1 MNKKRKFTN
10 SLIKPIFNAMIVLIM
25 ILSAGVGITGYYEF
39 AHVLKEQY
47 RDVANGIGQFI
58 SMGIDTSKFDY
69 YLETEKADDE
79 YNQTREMMMKIV
91 KSEDCQAIYVA
102 KVDTQTNERV
112 YIYNASQNPDDVNIY
127 KIGYRYALN
136 DNFKEIYNTILDG
149 KETSSNS
156 SYTGRDNS
164 FGSYTHSIYPIRD
177 GEDVVAVVGVVKSMA
192 QLDSARRS
200 FISRILLIELILAV
214 LTGVAWIFFM
224 RATIVKPIQKV
235 SDAAENMVQHLKDG
249 TAPAIEVRQND
260 EVKELADSFT
270 MMYNEIGDYIN
281 KLESVTA
288 EKERIGAELDV
299 AAKIQTS
306 MLPCIFPAFPN
317 IPEIDIYATMDPAKE
332 VGGDFYDFFMVDD
345 EHLAFVVA
353 DVSGKGVPAA
363 LFMVIGKTLIKD
375 HTAMCDDL
383 GEVFTKVNNILCS
396 SNSEEMFIT
405 AFEGVLNIKTG
416 ELRYVNAG
424 HETPFIC
431 RKNGEYEPFKVKN
444 GFVLAGMEGIKYKGG
459 SIQLE
464 PGDKI
469 FQYSD
474 GVPEATNTD
483 LEQYGMDRL
492 GKILAK
498 NSNETPTKLLGIV
511 KADMDSFV
519 GDAEQFDDITM
530 LCLEYRGPVKPSPN
544 AE

>member
-25 ILSAGVGITGYYEF
+25 VLSAGVGITGYYEF

-69 YLETEKADDE
+69 YLETEKPDDE
-79 YNQTREMMMKIV
+79 YNQTRDMMMRIV
-91 KSEDCQAIYVA
+91 ESEDCQAIYVA
-102 KVDTQTNERV
+102 KVDTKTNERV
-112 YIYNASQNPDDVNIY
+112 YIYNASQNPQDENIY

-136 DNFKEIYNTILDG
+136 DNFKEIYATILDG
-149 KETSSNS
+149 KENSSNS
-156 SYTGRDNS
+156 SYTGRDKS

-177 GEDVVAVVGVVKSMA
+177 GETVIAVVGVVKGMT
-192 QLDSARRS
+192 QLDSARHS

-214 LTGVAWIFFM
+214 LTGVGWIFYM
-224 RATIVKPIQKV
+224 RQSLVKPIQRV
-235 SDAAENMVQHLKDG
+235 SDAAENMVEHLEDG
-249 TAPAIEVRQND
+249 TAPEIKIKRND
-260 EVKELADSFT
+260 EIKQLADSVT

-431 RKNGEYEPFKVKN
+431 RRNGQYEPFKVKN
-444 GFVLAGMEGIKYKGG
+444 GFVLAGMEGIKYKSG

-474 GVPEATNTD
+474 GVPEATNID
-483 LEQYGMDRL
+483 LEQYGMERL
-492 GKILAK
+492 GKALAQ
-498 NSNETPTKLLGIV
+498 NSNETPTKLLGLV

-519 GDAEQFDDITM
+519 GAAEQFDDITM
-530 LCLEYRGPVKPSPN
+530 LCLEYRGKTKK
-544 AE
+544 

>member
-10 SLIKPIFNAMIVLIM
+10 SLIKPIFNAMIALIM
-25 ILSAGVGITGYYEF
+25 VLSAGVGIAGYYEF
-39 AHVLKEQY
+39 SHVLKEQY
-47 RDVANGIGQFI
+47 GDVANGIGQFI

-69 YLETEKADDE
+69 YLETQTPDDD

-91 KSEDCQAIYVA
+91 ESEDCQAIYVA
-102 KVDTQTNERV
+102 KVDLETNERV

-127 KIGYRYALN
+127 KIGYRYSLN
-136 DNFKEIYNTILDG
+136 DNFRDIYDTILAEE
-149 KETSSNS
+149 ETSSNS
-156 SYTGRDNS
+156 SYTGYDKS

-177 GEDVVAVVGVVKSMA
+177 GDNVIAVIGVVKSMSR
-192 QLDSARRS
+192 LDSARHNY
-200 FISRILLIELILAV
+200 ISRILLIELILAII
-214 LTGVAWIFFM
+214 TGVVWIIFM
-224 RATIVKPIQKV
+224 RKTIVIPIQNV
-235 SDAAENMVQHLKDG
+235 SDAAENMVEHLEDG
-249 TAPAIEVRQND
+249 TAPEIIVKRND
-260 EVKELADSFT
+260 EIKQLADSFT
-270 MMYNEIGDYIN
+270 MMYSEIGEYIN
-281 KLESVTA
+281 KLGEVTA

-345 EHLAFVVA
+345 HHLAFVVA

-375 HTAMCDDL
+375 HTEMSDDL

-405 AFEGVLNIKTG
+405 AFEGVLNIRTG

-431 RKNGEYEPFKVKN
+431 RKNGKYEPFKVKN

-459 SIQLE
+459 SLQLE

-474 GVPEATNTD
+474 GVPEATNID
-483 LEQYGMDRL
+483 LEQYGMNRL
-492 GKILAK
+492 GKVLAN
-498 NSNETPTKLLGIV
+498 NSNESPTNLLGLV
-511 KADMDSFV
+511 KADVDSFV
-519 GDAEQFDDITM
+519 GNAEQFDDITM
-530 LCLEYRGPVKPSPN
+530 LCLEYRG
-544 AE
+544 AEE